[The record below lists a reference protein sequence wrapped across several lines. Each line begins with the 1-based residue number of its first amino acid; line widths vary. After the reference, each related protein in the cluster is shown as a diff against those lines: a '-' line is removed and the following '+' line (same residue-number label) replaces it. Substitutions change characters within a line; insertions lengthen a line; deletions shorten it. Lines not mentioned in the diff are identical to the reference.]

1 MNKLVTVITVAAVA
15 ALAGCKDQNYKPMT
29 SSQNEAKS
37 VSQNAENAASIE
49 TEETTCTCPKG
60 TKHETPCA
68 CGASDCACV
77 VVQSKAE
84 KKSEKKAEKKADEKT
99 AAETKSTEPE
109 YTIYI
114 VQRGDYLAKIS
125 KKFNITIAAIKSL
138 NNMKGDTVRIGQ
150 KLKLPGKVDVGEQ
163 KDPTTQAKAK
173 KAAAANADYTGETK
187 EYVVK
192 SGDTLG
198 AIAYGHGI
206 NIRQL
211 KKLNGLSSN
220 AIKVGQKLKVPAQAA
235 KAAPAKAEKKTAK
248 AAPKAEKKVEKKAEP
263 VKEETKADETP
274 VAPASEPTVAPTS
287 EPTPAATVT
296 PAAPIDETPAAP
308 EADATTMTYTVQEGD
323 DLTGVSIRS
332 GVSAAVIRE
341 LNNMPEDAQLTP
353 GQVIKIPADAQ

>member
-15 ALAGCKDQNYKPMT
+15 ALAGCKDQNYKPMA

-37 VSQNAENAASIE
+37 VASTTTQENAATIE
-49 TEETTCTCPKG
+49 TEEATCSCPKG

-77 VVQSKAE
+77 VVQPKAE
-84 KKSEKKAEKKADEKT
+84 KKTEAQ
-99 AAETKSTEPE
+99 TKPAEPE
-109 YTIYI
+109 YTLYI

-138 NNMKGDTVRIGQ
+138 NNMKSDTVRIGQ
-150 KLKLPGKVDVGEQ
+150 KLKLPGKVEVGEQ
-163 KDPTTQAKAK
+163 KDPTAQAKAK
-173 KAAAANADYTGETK
+173 KAAAANADYTGATK

-220 AIKVGQKLKVPAQAA
+220 AIKVGQKLKVPATATTT
-235 KAAPAKAEKKTAK
+235 AKAEKKTAK
-248 AAPKAEKKVEKKAEP
+248 ATPKTEKKAEP
-263 VKEETKADETP
+263 AKEEPKATEEVSPAP
-274 VAPASEPTVAPTS
+274 VVEPESAPTAETS
-287 EPTPAATVT
+287 AQPAAETTPTPSSETS
-296 PAAPIDETPAAP
+296 APTAP
-308 EADATTMTYTVQEGD
+308 DATTMTYTVQEGD
-323 DLTGVSIRS
+323 DLTGVSIRF
-332 GVSAAVIRE
+332 GVNAAVIRE
-341 LNNMPEDAQLTP
+341 LNNLPEDAQLTP
-353 GQVIKIPADAQ
+353 GQVIKLPADAL